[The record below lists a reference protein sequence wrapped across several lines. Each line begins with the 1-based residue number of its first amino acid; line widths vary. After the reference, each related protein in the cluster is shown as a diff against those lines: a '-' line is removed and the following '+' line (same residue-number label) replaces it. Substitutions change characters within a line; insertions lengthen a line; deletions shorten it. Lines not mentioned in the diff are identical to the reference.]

1 MHVYNVLLSDGS
13 VREIYADSV
22 EIAERDVE
30 RSLWLDNSDVF
41 VVIAEE
47 V

>member
-1 MHVYNVLLSDGS
+1 MNAYNVLLSDS
-13 VREIYADSV
+13 SYREIYADSP

-30 RSLWLDNSDVF
+30 RELWSENSDVF